1 MLKYRGRADII
12 SEILKSAQDGNLKTK
27 IMYEASLS
35 FTQINEY
42 LALLEKNGMLEYTKK
57 SKHYQTTKKGLEF
70 LKGYS
75 EIDSMFAAR
84 GKNPSK

>member
-1 MLKYRGRADII
+1 LKYRGRADIT

-35 FTQINEY
+35 FTQLNEY
-42 LALLEKNGMLEYTKK
+42 LALLEKNGMIEYVKK

-75 EIDSMFAAR
+75 QIDSMLDPAKEMR
-84 GKNPSK
+84 SV